1 MILIEKISER
11 EREGGRERER
21 KKEVKRGK
29 KEKRECVCNFI
40 YALITNKSTVNL
52 I

>member
-11 EREGGRERER
+11 EREGGREKEKERGKER
-21 KKEVKRGK
+21 KKE
-29 KEKRECVCNFI
+29 ERECVCNFI